1 MENSEHFDQEMQKR
15 KGIPLFSR
23 FPSAQRFS
31 FFLLAIILT
40 LFVLIEAKLFLY
52 PIALAV
58 LFAYLL
64 YPIANF
70 LEKHRFPRLLAI
82 LISVLIFLAIVGAV
96 AVLIYKRVIGFIGDF
111 PGFRDKALQNI
122 DILEKQLG
130 LLFGNIDVNIMA
142 FLRTRVSGLF
152 DASSDFLN
160 RVFTTTTGTIFRLAV
175 LPIFIFMF
183 LYYRTK
189 FAYFVLKLVPV
200 EKQRIAVNALRGVS
214 KVASRYM
221 GGMST
226 VVIILCIINSIAFIL
241 IGVKYAIIF
250 GFIAGLWSFIPYFGT
265 IIGYSF
271 PFFFSLL
278 TSDAPQI
285 ALKILVAYLI
295 VHLAENYILTP
306 NIVGNAVK
314 INAFV
319 IILGMIAAGMVWGF
333 PGMFVIVPFLAM
345 AKVISEHV
353 PTLHA
358 YVYLLGTTGVRRHA
372 LTGENIRNF
381 IHRMKA
387 RKLQK
392 SEKS

>member
-1 MENSEHFDQEMQKR
+1 MTDSENFEHDVQRK
-15 KGIPLFSR
+15 KGIPLFTR

-40 LFVLIEAKLFLY
+40 LFVLIQAKLFLY
-52 PIALAV
+52 PLALAV

-82 LISVLIFLAIVGAV
+82 FVSVIIFLAIVGG
-96 AVLIYKRVIGFIGDF
+96 AVLLVYKRVIGFMGDF
-111 PGFRDKALQNI
+111 PGFRDKALNNI
-122 DILEKQLG
+122 DILQNQLN

-142 FLRTRVSGLF
+142 FLKTRVSGLF
-152 DASSDFLN
+152 DASNDFMN
-160 RVFTTTTGTIFRLAV
+160 RAFAATTGTIFRLAI
-175 LPIFIFMF
+175 LPILIFMF

-189 FAYFVLKLVPV
+189 FAYFILKLVPI
-200 EKQRIAVNALRGVS
+200 EKQAIAINALRGVS

-226 VVIILCIINSIAFIL
+226 VVVILCIINSSAFIL

-250 GFIAGLWSFIPYFGT
+250 GLIAGLWSFIPYFGT
-265 IIGYSF
+265 LIGYSF
-271 PFFFSLL
+271 PLLFSLL
-278 TSDAPQI
+278 TSDTPEI
-285 ALKILVAYLI
+285 ALKILITYFI
-295 VHLAENYILTP
+295 VHLTENYILTP

-333 PGMFVIVPFLAM
+333 PGMFVVVPFLAM
-345 AKVISEHV
+345 VKVISEHV
-353 PTLHA
+353 PSLHA

-372 LTGENIRNF
+372 LTGENIRGF
-381 IHRMKA
+381 IKRIRT
-387 RKLQK
+387 RKSQK
-392 SEKS
+392 Q

>member
-1 MENSEHFDQEMQKR
+1 MTNSENTDQEFQKK
-15 KGIPLFSR
+15 KGIPLFTK

-31 FFLLAIILT
+31 FFLLAIILS

-52 PIALAV
+52 PLALAV

-70 LEKHRFPRLLAI
+70 LEKHRLPRLVAI
-82 LISVLIFLAIVGAV
+82 LISVLIFLAIVGGAV
-96 AVLIYKRVIGFIGDF
+96 ILIYNRVMGFIGDF
-111 PGFRDKALQNI
+111 PGFREKALTNI
-122 DILEKQLG
+122 DILNNQLS
-130 LLFGNIDVNIMA
+130 LLFGNIDVNIIA
-142 FLRTRVSGLF
+142 FLKQRVSGLF
-152 DASSDFLN
+152 DASNDFMN
-160 RVFTTTTGTIFRLAV
+160 KAFTATTGTIFRLAI
-175 LPIFIFMF
+175 LPILIFMF

-189 FAYFVLKLVPV
+189 FAYFIMKLVPA
-200 EKQRIAVNALRGVS
+200 EKQSIAVNALRGVS

-226 VVIILCIINSIAFIL
+226 VVIILCIVNSSAFML
-241 IGVKYAIIF
+241 IGIKYAIIF
-250 GFIAGLWSFIPYFGT
+250 GLIAGLWSFIPYFGT

-271 PFFFSLL
+271 PFLFSLL
-278 TSDAPQI
+278 TSDTPQI
-285 ALKILVAYLI
+285 ALKILITYLI
-295 VHLAENYILTP
+295 VHLIENYILTP

-314 INAFV
+314 INAFM

-345 AKVISEHV
+345 VKVISEHV

-372 LTGENIRNF
+372 LTGENIR
-381 IHRMKA
+381 RLVQRRKSRKA
-387 RKLQK
+387 
-392 SEKS
+392 EKQ

>member
-1 MENSEHFDQEMQKR
+1 MINSENTDQELQKK
-15 KGIPLFSR
+15 KGIPLFTK

-52 PIALAV
+52 PLALAV

-70 LEKHRFPRLLAI
+70 LEKHRFPRLAAI
-82 LISVLIFLAIVGAV
+82 LISVLIFLAIVGGAV
-96 AVLIYKRVIGFIGDF
+96 ILIYNRVMGFIGDF
-111 PGFRDKALQNI
+111 PGFREKALTNI
-122 DILEKQLG
+122 DILNNQLS
-130 LLFGNIDVNIMA
+130 LLFGNIDVNIIA
-142 FLRTRVSGLF
+142 FLKQRVSGLF
-152 DASSDFLN
+152 DASNDFMN
-160 RVFTTTTGTIFRLAV
+160 KAFTATTGTIFRLAI
-175 LPIFIFMF
+175 LPILIFMF

-189 FAYFVLKLVPV
+189 FAYFIMKLVPA
-200 EKQRIAVNALRGVS
+200 EKQSIAINALRGVS

-226 VVIILCIINSIAFIL
+226 VVIILCIVNSSAFML

-250 GFIAGLWSFIPYFGT
+250 GLIAGLWSFIPYFGT

-278 TSDAPQI
+278 TTDTPQI
-285 ALKILVAYLI
+285 ALKILITYLI
-295 VHLAENYILTP
+295 VHLIENYILTP

-314 INAFV
+314 INAFM
-319 IILGMIAAGMVWGF
+319 IILGMIAASMVWGF

-345 AKVISEHV
+345 VKVISEHV
-353 PTLHA
+353 PSLHA

-372 LTGENIRNF
+372 LTGENIR
-381 IHRMKA
+381 RLVQRRKSRKA
-387 RKLQK
+387 
-392 SEKS
+392 EKQ